1 MRLSEHFDLE
11 EFTKSETAEK
21 NNVTNQ
27 PTAAHLSNLKK
38 LANSLEKIRELVGKP
53 IVITSGYRSKELN
66 KLVGGVQ
73 TSAHCQGLAADIHV
87 SGMTPKELANRIVNS
102 DIEYDQVIHEFG
114 RWVHFGLNNNKNRKE
129 KLTATKKNGRTVY
142 LNGIV

>member
-21 NNVTNQ
+21 NGISNQ

-38 LANSLEKIRELVGKP
+38 LANALEKIRALVGKP
-53 IVITSGYRSKELN
+53 VMISSGYRSKELN
-66 KLVGGVQ
+66 RLVGGVQ
-73 TSAHCQGLAADIHV
+73 TSAHCQGNAADIYV
-87 SGMTPKELANRIVNS
+87 SGMTPKELANLIAHS

>member
-11 EFTKSETAEK
+11 EFTRSETAER
-21 NNVTNQ
+21 NNLENQ
-27 PTAAHLSNLKK
+27 PSAAHLANLKK
-38 LANSLEKIRELVGKP
+38 LANALEKVRELVGKP
-53 IVITSGYRSKELN
+53 IVISSGYRCKELN

-73 TSAHCQGLAADIHV
+73 SSAHSVGLAADIHV
-87 SGMTPKELANRIVNS
+87 SGMTPKELANIIANS
-102 DIEYDQVIHEFG
+102 NIDYDQVIHEFG
-114 RWVHFGLNNNKNRKE
+114 RWVHFGLNNTKNRKE